1 MSWGN
6 EFVELSK
13 SMHDRSS
20 FDCGE
25 SELNTFIKTLA
36 AKHMQAG
43 ISRTM
48 VLPSSQLLLNRKY
61 AICAFYSVAPSSIS
75 RESLPAKLAKTL
87 PRYPIPVFLLAQ
99 LAVHKEFHGSGLGKI
114 SLIRALKYLWG
125 VNHHMRAYAIVVDCL
140 TDSAQAFYTKFGFEV
155 LCEHNGRIRMFLP
168 MKTVEQLFSP
178 KATNITK
185 DDV

>member
-13 SMHDRSS
+13 SKHDRTS

-25 SELNTFIKTLA
+25 HALNAFLKTQA

-48 VLPSSQLLLNRKY
+48 VLPSAQPLLNKKF
-61 AICAFYSVAPSSIS
+61 AICAFYSVAPSAIS
-75 RESLPAKLAKTL
+75 RETLPAQLAKKL
-87 PRYPIPVFLLAQ
+87 PRYPVPVFLLAQ
-99 LAVHKEFHGSGLGKI
+99 LAVHMEFHGSGLGKV
-114 SLIRALKYLWG
+114 SLIRALKYLWE

-140 TDSAQAFYTKFGFEV
+140 TDSAQAFYTKFGFEP
-155 LCEHNGRIRMFLP
+155 LCQHHGRTRMFLP
-168 MKTVEQLFSP
+168 MKTVEQLF
-178 KATNITK
+178 NQ
-185 DDV
+185 

>member
-6 EFVELSK
+6 AFVELCK
-13 SMHDRSS
+13 TTHDRSS

-25 SELNTFIKTLA
+25 PELNTFIKTQA

-48 VLPSSQLLLNRKY
+48 VLPSSQPLLNQKY

-75 RESLPAKLAKTL
+75 RESLPTQLAKKL

-99 LAVHKEFHGSGLGKI
+99 LAVHKEFHGNGLGKT
-114 SLIRALKYLWG
+114 SLVRALKYLWQ

-140 TDSAQAFYTKFGFEV
+140 TDSAQTFYTKFGFEV
-155 LCEHNGRIRMFLP
+155 LYEHNGRIRMFLP
-168 MKTVEQLFSP
+168 MRTVEQLFD
-178 KATNITK
+178 K
-185 DDV
+185 